1 MKISISE
8 HFTYRK
14 LLRFVF
20 PSIIMMIFTS
30 IYGVVD
36 GLFVSNFVGKT
47 SFTAI
52 NLIFPLLMI
61 LGALGFMIG
70 TGGTAI
76 VAKTMGEG
84 QDRKANEYF
93 SMLVYLTAVGGIL
106 LTVLGLIFL
115 RPAALLL
122 GAEGEILD
130 CCILYGRVN
139 LIALPFFMLQNIFQS
154 FFITAEKPKLGL
166 AVTVAAGVTNMVL
179 DALFVAVFRWG
190 LFGAALATA
199 LSQFVG
205 GALPVLYFAS
215 KNSSRLRL
223 GRASFNGGVFLKT
236 CTNGSSELM
245 SNISA
250 SVVTMLYNFQ
260 LMNFAGD
267 DGVAAY
273 GVIMYVGFIFA
284 AIFIGFSIGSAPIIS
299 YHFGAGNNSELRN
312 MLRKSLVLVSF
323 TGIVM
328 AVTAIAA
335 AGLLSSI
342 FVGYDQALF
351 DITVRGFTIY
361 AFSYLICGFNIFGS
375 SFFTALNDGLTSAVI
390 SFLRTLIFQTSCVII
405 LPIIFKLDGIWFSVI
420 AAELLAFAV
429 TITFLLFKRKKYN
442 Y

>member
-30 IYGVVD
+30 IYCVVD

-47 SFTAI
+47 PFTAI

-84 QDRKANEYF
+84 QDTKANEYF
-93 SMLVYLTAVGGIL
+93 SMLVYLTAVCGVL

-115 RPAALLL
+115 RPVAVLL

-273 GVIMYVGFIFA
+273 GVIMYVGFIFV

-299 YHFGAGNNSELRN
+299 YHFGADNSSELRN
-312 MLRKSLVLVSF
+312 MFRKSLVLVSF